1 MQQTLSLLTIYQVP
15 SLTKQSKQID
25 TRGIS
30 TITIIIATIT
40 IYYFRGKDLSEVKDV
55 CPTRSCKLL

>member
-40 IYYFRGKDLSEVKDV
+40 PEFPIMQMNLDEVSEASSKTDQD
-55 CPTRSCKLL
+55 

>member
-30 TITIIIATIT
+30 KKKEIIALVIPCTDQK
-40 IYYFRGKDLSEVKDV
+40 RPGV
-55 CPTRSCKLL
+55 LLLHIKCRQ